1 MQQQYPR
8 QQQPTGQPG
17 GYLGG
22 QPAGYIGG
30 PTAAPGSDASSFD
43 PWLIWVTF
51 RRCWHWAVPAGLVLA
66 SITAFAVLSTFE
78 PQFEASYRLESNKD
92 WLLDRGVMPTPDD
105 LARSEGP
112 ILTSPIV
119 LSSIMANETLH
130 QYSLADPETRE
141 QTLLARLKVR
151 SGGTNSTMVV
161 TYTDAGK
168 EFAADVCNAVVAAYL
183 QKRDEYDN
191 LRISRLTQYLG
202 RQIDDLK
209 RRVEEQKE
217 IVANYAR
224 EASGA
229 APGERVAEIESAESF
244 QLIEQLR
251 RQISEVEIEL
261 AMIDAGVGIRNPSAR
276 DQIEPTSYAQFIPP
290 HIPVVKGKVDE
301 SRLESMIEKDED
313 VKFATERYELY
324 RQEVL
329 KMEVSEGWRT
339 AQDFFEQQ
347 KQKRDEWK
355 DKLDEARNKASA
367 AAVAILDSE
376 LEDEYQVQLK
386 ERDAEIERRR
396 KEFAAFSDIKE
407 KELVGRADLM
417 SEQEQEEIKER
428 RKQLALQ
435 LSVYQK
441 QYDDEADRLRRRDS
455 NNVALEFAKTD
466 LDQSFEMLARVTAR
480 LDSIQLESQRGSSV
494 ISVAKATPPTRPV
507 EDMPF
512 KKMVVAGGAG
522 FAVPFLIGLL
532 WEFRV
537 KRITDSHEL
546 ERSIML
552 APVVGELAR
561 APSANGGRNS
571 KGRRVF
577 EESVDSL
584 RANLALS
591 KGTRDA
597 RSFAI
602 VSSMSGEGKSTAV
615 SQLAISLAK
624 ACGKTVL
631 IIDADM
637 RCPDQH
643 DVFGLSL
650 EPGLNEVLREVVDFD
665 EAVNKELGDL
675 VHVLP
680 AGRLKASPHRLL
692 STSSMRELLDKAF
705 EKYAYVII
713 DTAPVLSAGE
723 TLAVASA
730 VDSTLVCVMRDL
742 TRMDSVVRTTHRL
755 EASGANVVGT
765 IFSGV
770 THRQYS
776 YRYGDYRYSDFTELV
791 TSGSAATI
799 EQ

>member
-66 SITAFAVLSTFE
+66 SIAAFAVLSTFE
-78 PQFEASYRLESNKD
+78 PQFQANYRLESNRD
-92 WLLDRGVMPTPDD
+92 WLLDRGVMPSPDD

-119 LSSIMANETLH
+119 LSSVMANETLH
-130 QYSLADPETRE
+130 QFSLADPETRE
-141 QTLLARLKVR
+141 QVLQQRLNVKG
-151 SGGTNSTMVV
+151 GGTKSSMIV
-161 TYTDAGK
+161 TYIDSNK

-191 LRISRLTQYLG
+191 LRVSRLTQYLS
-202 RQIDDLK
+202 RQIDELK

-217 IVANYAR
+217 VVANYAR

-244 QLIEQLR
+244 QKIERLR
-251 RQISEVEIEL
+251 NQISDLEFEIS
-261 AMIDAGVGIRNPSAR
+261 MIDAGVGIRNPSAR
-276 DQIEPTSYAQFIPP
+276 DQIRDSYAEFVPP
-290 HIPVVKGKVDE
+290 YIPVKKGRIDD
-301 SRLESMIEKDED
+301 SRLEGIIGKDED
-313 VKFATERYELY
+313 VKYANERFELY

-329 KMEVSEGWRT
+329 KLEVSEGWRT
-339 AQDFFEQQ
+339 AQDYFEQQ

-355 DKLDEARNKASA
+355 EKLDEARDKASA
-367 AAVAILDSE
+367 AAVAILDAE
-376 LEDEYQVQLK
+376 LEEEYQAQLK
-386 ERDAEIERRR
+386 EREAEIERRR
-396 KEFAAFSDIKE
+396 KEFAALAEIKQ
-407 KELVGRADLM
+407 KELENRADLM
-417 SEQEQEEIKER
+417 TEHEQEEIKER
-428 RKQLALQ
+428 RDQLALE
-435 LSVYQK
+435 LSVVQK

-455 NNVALEFAKTD
+455 NNVELEFARTD
-466 LDQSFEMLARVTAR
+466 LEQSRETLQRVTSR

-512 KKMVVAGGAG
+512 KKMVLAGGAG

-546 ERSIML
+546 ERSMML

-591 KGTRDA
+591 KDTRDA

-643 DVFGLSL
+643 DVFGLPL

-705 EKYAYVII
+705 EKYEYVIV

-791 TSGSAATI
+791 TSGSTATI